1 MGGLGGESGR
11 STASIVHHASATR
24 CAAMERLGAGET
36 YLLRPATPRKGAA
49 MTAHLGQLTQPSA
62 TAETSFL
69 PLGAPDALPQ
79 RVAGRSRESRL
90 KEEGLCMKDSG
101 QNRVTSPWLNGVVE
115 AAAYARV
122 RESTMRRY
130 INVGKVVSRLKLP
143 DEDGRRPRGLYVYA
157 PSIDQL
163 ILEQPSGAKVP
174 EVLR

>member
-1 MGGLGGESGR
+1 
-11 STASIVHHASATR
+11 
-24 CAAMERLGAGET
+24 
-36 YLLRPATPRKGAA
+36 
-49 MTAHLGQLTQPSA
+49 
-62 TAETSFL
+62 
-69 PLGAPDALPQ
+69 
-79 RVAGRSRESRL
+79 
-90 KEEGLCMKDSG
+90 MKDSG